1 MKYFVTDRAGQTH
14 EFDNWFD
21 AAKFATQQ
29 AKLNPKTPVNMSSGL
44 NHYQTWANGEIYRL
58 ETYCACDTCR
68 FCDSPDG
75 FATCPYYWEQQVWE
89 HYDTCDE

>member
-14 EFDNWFD
+14 EFDNWFS

-29 AKLNPKTPVNMSSGL
+29 AKLNPQTPVSMSSGL
-44 NHYQTWANGEIYRL
+44 NHYQVWANGEIDHL
-58 ETYCACDTCR
+58 ETRCACDTCR

-75 FATCPYYWEQQVWE
+75 SATCPRYWEQYMWE
-89 HYDTCDE
+89 HYDTFEE